1 MNIEA
6 KKAYLI
12 AIKDRYKKSSKKE
25 KTQILNEFC
34 LNTSYSRK
42 HAIKLLGQKPKPC
55 NVLSFKKKVGTPKI
69 YSKAS
74 EKRLIELWQLMNY
87 MASVHLKEALKH
99 WLPYDLETSDD
110 IKEQL
115 LQMSP
120 STIERVLKPTKQK
133 RPEAKSTTTPPK
145 VKSQIPLKLC
155 KDNDKK
161 AVGHFEAD
169 TVAHCGN
176 RLEGQFAWT
185 LTMTDLHSGWTENRS
200 CDSKRAEDIKSGVKS
215 IEKNLP
221 FAFVSFSSDNGS
233 EFLNETMHDYL
244 IYSRGNEALEVT
256 RGRPYKK
263 NDNAHVEQ
271 KNNTH
276 VRGLFGYERIEGE
289 DLVELMNDIYM
300 NYWCPLKN
308 YYTPCMKLVEKTRV
322 GAKIKKKYDKPKTP
336 YERLLE
342 SGQLSMREME
352 NLKAIKSDL
361 NPFKLTKEM
370 NEKLKIFYRKLERCR
385 LAEKLVA

>member
-6 KKAYLI
+6 KRAYLI
-12 AIKDRYKKSSKKE
+12 AIKDRYIKSSKKE

-34 LNTSYSRK
+34 LNTAYSRK
-42 HAIKLLGQKPKPC
+42 HAIKLLGQKPKPS
-55 NVLSFKKKVGTPKI
+55 NVITFKKKVGAPKT
-69 YSKAS
+69 YSKTA
-74 EKRLIELWQLMNY
+74 EQRLRELWQLMNN

-99 WLPYDLETSDD
+99 WLPYDLDTCED
-110 IKEQL
+110 IKAQL
-115 LQMSP
+115 LKMSP
-120 STIERVLKPTKQK
+120 STIERILKPTKQK
-133 RPEAKSTTTPPK
+133 RPEAKSTTTPAK
-145 VKSQIPLKLC
+145 AKTQIPLKLC
-155 KDNDKK
+155 KDSDKK

-169 TVAHCGN
+169 TVAHCGD

-200 CDSKRAEDIKSGVKS
+200 SKSKKAEDIRSGIKS
-215 IEKNLP
+215 IEESLP

-233 EFLNETMHDYL
+233 EFLNEKIHDYL
-244 IYSRGNEALEVT
+244 INSRGDEALEVS

-289 DLVELMNDIYM
+289 DLVELMNDIYI

-308 YYTPCMKLVEKTRV
+308 YYTPCMKLTEKTRV
-322 GAKIKKKYDKPKTP
+322 GGKIKKKYDKPKTP

-342 SGQLSMREME
+342 SGQLSIKEIE
-352 NLKAIKSDL
+352 NLKEAKSRL

>member
-6 KKAYLI
+6 KRAYLI
-12 AIKDRYKKSSKKE
+12 AIKDRYNKSSKKE
-25 KTQILNEFC
+25 KSHILDEFC
-34 LNTSYSRK
+34 LITTYSRK
-42 HAIKLLGQKPKPC
+42 HAIKLLRQKPKPG
-55 NVLSFKKKVGTPKI
+55 NVIAFKRPVGAPKT
-69 YSKAS
+69 YSKAA
-74 EKRLIELWQLMNY
+74 EKRLTELWQEMNY
-87 MASVHLKEALKH
+87 MASIHLKEALKH
-99 WLPYDLETSDD
+99 WLPYDLDTCED
-110 IKEQL
+110 IKKQL
-115 LQMSP
+115 LKMSP
-120 STIERVLKPTKQK
+120 STIERILKPTKEK

-145 VKSQIPLKLC
+145 TKTQIPLKLC

-169 TVAHCGN
+169 TVAHCGE

-200 CDSKRAEDIKSGVKS
+200 SKSKKAEDIKAGIKS
-215 IEKNLP
+215 IEENLP

-233 EFLNETMHDYL
+233 EFLNETVHDYL
-244 IYSRGNEALEVT
+244 INSRGDEALEVT

-308 YYTPCMKLVEKTRV
+308 YYTPCIKLIEKKRI
-322 GAKIKKKYDKPKTP
+322 GGRIKKKYDKPKTP

-342 SGQLSMREME
+342 SGQLSIKEIE
-352 NLKAIKSDL
+352 NLKKIKSGL
-361 NPFKLTKEM
+361 NPFKLMKEM

-385 LAEKLVA
+385 LKEKLVA